1 MARLE
6 IGDKIKIDGQI
17 GIEALEPGFK
27 YRVDGFK
34 TFKGVK
40 VYVLES
46 LTIDG
51 DYSKVP
57 VKELDD
63 VMSDN
68 LGVEAL

>member
-1 MARLE
+1 MARLSISDE
-6 IGDKIKIDGQI
+6 ISISGQI

-40 VYVLES
+40 VYVLEC
-46 LTIDG
+46 LTVKG

-57 VKELDD
+57 VKELDG
-63 VMSDN
+63 VMSEN
-68 LGVEAL
+68 LDVETV